1 MSRVTTKAT
10 CPFCQGMFGKAGMT
24 KHLAAC
30 KARAAAIEAES
41 QQKSR
46 RGRLFHLV
54 VAGRH
59 APMYWMHL
67 EVPADA
73 HLTDLDSFLR
83 ETWVE
88 CCGHLS
94 AFQIA
99 GVSYDSMDAIEW
111 GSGDKPM
118 DGVKLGKVLGVG
130 QQGIYEY
137 DFGTTTELSLSVVAE
152 RTGPVGG
159 KTITVL
165 ARNEPPAIPCQ
176 NCGQPATEVCTE
188 CVWDGTGWI
197 CDACVATHACGD
209 EMLLP
214 VVNSPRVGMCGYSG

>member
-1 MSRVTTKAT
+1 MPRVTTKGI
-10 CPFCQGMFGKAGMT
+10 CPFCQGMFSKAGMT

-30 KARAAAIEAES
+30 PARATAIEAES

-46 RGRLFHLV
+46 RGRLFHLA
-54 VAGRH
+54 VAGH
-59 APMYWMHL
+59 DAPMYWMHL

-94 AFQIA
+94 AFRIN
-99 GVSYDSMDAIEW
+99 GVSFASYADPDGWSD
-111 GSGDKPM
+111 DKRM
-118 DGVKLGKVLGVG
+118 RGVKLGKVLGVG
-130 QQGIYEY
+130 QDGMYEY
-137 DFGTTTELSLSVVAE
+137 DFGTTTELSLRVVAE
-152 RTGPVGG
+152 RMGPVDG

-165 ARNEPPAIPCQ
+165 TRNEAPVIPCQ
-176 NCGQPATEVCTE
+176 NCGQPATEICTE
-188 CVWDGTGWI
+188 CVWDGEGWI

-209 EMLLP
+209 DMLLP